1 MKYCAHFSL
10 SWGVYMK
17 MKDIIRNGESCLRWF
32 GHVHSK
38 VINAPVRMSELIQV
52 EGTESRGRPKITLI
66 VVKND
71 MSIKKIRESMISNR
85 IKWQKIILVGNPN

>member
-1 MKYCAHFSL
+1 
-10 SWGVYMK
+10 

-52 EGTESRGRPKITLI
+52 EGTEK
-66 VVKND
+66 VEED
-71 MSIKKIRESMISNR
+71 
-85 IKWQKIILVGNPN
+85 QK

>member
-1 MKYCAHFSL
+1 MV
-10 SWGVYMK
+10 GV
-17 MKDIIRNGESCLRWF
+17 LTF